1 MKLGMRAWGFRY
13 SSQIGE
19 SVKPHNQG
27 GSLETSRT
35 LTDCKA
41 SHMDRHLRRLSKSI
55 AAWKGGLR
63 IKIFD
68 AAFLVKEVLS
78 IRWQCA
84 GFVWELQGH

>member
-1 MKLGMRAWGFRY
+1 M
-13 SSQIGE
+13 
-19 SVKPHNQG
+19 
-27 GSLETSRT
+27 ETSRT

-84 GFVWELQGH
+84 GFVWELQGHLNRPGNSGGSPAWERGWNHGKEANWI